1 MTSVIPSIP
10 PGRYPQV
17 NEVTW
22 EFAPDVRQVAYTIN
36 GLPPV
41 LSEYIAYDQLDPPNP
56 FIAVTQDGR
65 GNVLYDGGFP
75 KLYNGQNIEAHE
87 ATTFA
92 ELTPAMKYF
101 HNALNWCANPE
112 AIAQYGKRVLVLGDA
127 DTGEPYCIL
136 DEGTNNFKLTME
148 AICRVAGFTPTYLTR
163 SHWGRQIDC
172 TLSELTQYACIV
184 LFSTRSTEAD
194 LITDNA
200 VQDLVTYRSL
210 GGGIVVITDHG
221 PNISTI
227 ENAWPATGQAFFR
240 TANKLIRNF
249 GAWFSGNYNRTPVN
263 VGFIRQTYGDHP
275 LYANITN
282 DEAIYAGGSESRVFV
297 NQIDT
302 IDPTDMPTVQLAEGE
317 TRIQILVQLEDGQVE
332 VYNLMYEVTDDIE
345 ILTFTDMDDQPV
357 TEVDIGWDNG
367 VALKL
372 VVNGEGQA
380 TLIGGLYRN
389 TTKIGEFRYDQ
400 NTGSRVIWYLGEGVP
415 NYVNDGDRIRAV
427 IEHPYTYEK
436 SVLVHR
442 TQLTLGRGDSTAP
455 VVKALSPMLPET
467 LPPRRV
473 KEALDEINKVQSVN
487 YTRRQAANIQ
497 GLLQY
502 MDGTYPHFEVQ
513 AYAYDDPEE
522 LATALTATVP
532 LSPREIFDNWDRA
545 AGDNYWPG
553 GVGATGEA
561 AAWYWDDTLQAAV
574 QPQNTTQFVSFLSD
588 EKPLSYDIA
597 VTFAST
603 GGDDDFNA
611 LILAFYRDEQTGMN
625 HSLSLQICRTATG
638 WAGNPYP
645 NFSVVRDVSVRN
657 SSSVSPVN
665 NERYRVVVSNPF
677 DEQSGNWSGRS
688 YRVWASRRGDQFTI
702 YGSGWSDL
710 TRKPESLMTFNLND
724 HADLAIFKQP
734 LQYGFASQSQP
745 NSRFEDIE
753 YVSGFNRSVILDMIN
768 QRIYSWYDNQWNLV
782 TGATLHGVFKPPRV
796 ITSVTTGKR
805 FQLNL
810 DGTIT
815 FLN

>member
-22 EFAPDVRQVAYTIN
+22 EFSPEVRQVAYTIN

-75 KLYNGQNIEAHE
+75 KLYDVQNTIAHE

-127 DTGEPYCIL
+127 NTGEPYNIH
-136 DEGTNNFKLTME
+136 DEGSHNFRLTME
-148 AICRVAGFTPTYLTR
+148 AICRVAGFTPTYRTR
-163 SHWGRQIDC
+163 SHWGGQINC

-184 LFSTRSTEAD
+184 LFSTRSNDVD

-200 VQDLVTYRSL
+200 VQDLMTYRSL
-210 GGGIVVITDHG
+210 GGGITVITDHG

-227 ENAWPATGQAFFR
+227 ENAWPITGQAFFR

-275 LYANITN
+275 LYANITD

-302 IDPTDMPTVQLAEGE
+302 IDPTDMPTVQLTEGE

-455 VVKALSPMLPET
+455 VVRALSPILPEV

-487 YTRRQAANIQ
+487 YTRRQAANVQ

-561 AAWYWDDTLQAAV
+561 AAWYWDDTLQAAI
-574 QPQNTTQFVSFLSD
+574 QPENTRQFVSFLSD

-597 VTFAST
+597 VTFTST
-603 GGDDDFNA
+603 GADDDFNA

-625 HSLSLQICRTATG
+625 HSLSLQICRMATG

-645 NFSVVRDVSVRN
+645 NFSVVRDASVRDT
-657 SSSVSPVN
+657 SSTPPVN